1 MARTALTVQSPTT
14 TMVTPS
20 FQSADSSNGNS
31 IAITGKGI
39 ALNVKNTNAATRTL
53 TLTTTNTRDGF
64 SLTSP
69 TFTIAANT
77 GDHMIM
83 LSSTEVSALAVAGVL
98 QLDWSASANVT
109 LAVYELRQ

>member
-1 MARTALTVQSPTT
+1 MARTALTVQTPTA

-20 FQSADSSNGNS
+20 FQNADSSNGNS
-31 IAITGKGI
+31 IAVTGTGL

-83 LSSTEVSALAVAGVL
+83 LSSTEVAALAVGGYL
-98 QLDWSASANVT
+98 QLDWSASTNVT
-109 LAVYELRQ
+109 IAVYATR